1 MEKLL
6 KNGFRTVSE
15 TELVLV
21 DGGCPL
27 PWCPGYD
34 GDREGTPLPLY
45 SRDDYSFD
53 DNDNGSTGYSGT
65 GWSWGIIKDGLGWQY
80 NY

>member
-6 KNGFRTVSE
+6 KNGVRTASE

-34 GDREGTPLPLY
+34 GDR
-45 SRDDYSFD
+45 
-53 DNDNGSTGYSGT
+53 NDRG
-65 GWSWGIIKDGLGWQY
+65 GIMEDGIGWQY